1 MKHKREVKIKDSRL
15 RAIRNNLRE
24 ILYLEWTRRS
34 LAIIKAQSDVLDAR
48 LPRDEMLRLH
58 RELQV
63 KLGEHHR
70 IIMPTIVVCGWCSH
84 RDKDA
89 IYNPSNRQW
98 FCPNCYREHAE
109 DILSA
114 TSFIY

>member
-1 MKHKREVKIKDSRL
+1 MKHNREVKIKDSRL
-15 RAIRNNLRE
+15 RAFRNSLRE
-24 ILYLEWTRRS
+24 ILFLEWEKRS
-34 LAIIKAQSDVLDAR
+34 LAILDAKSDIYAAE
-48 LPRDEMLRLH
+48 LPRDEMLKLS

-70 IIMPTIVVCGWCSH
+70 IIMPTIIVCGWCSH

-89 IYNPSNRQW
+89 IYNPSNKQW
-98 FCPNCYREHAE
+98 FCPDCYREHNE
-109 DILSA
+109 DILNA

>member
-1 MKHKREVKIKDSRL
+1 MKHNREVKIKDSRL
-15 RAIRNNLRE
+15 RAFRNSLRE
-24 ILYLEWTRRS
+24 ILFLEWEKRS
-34 LAIIKAQSDVLDAR
+34 LAILDAKSDIYAAE
-48 LPRDEMLRLH
+48 LPRDEMLKLS

-70 IIMPTIVVCGWCSH
+70 IIMPTIIVCGWCSH

-89 IYNPSNRQW
+89 IYNPSNKQW
-98 FCPNCYREHAE
+98 FCPDCYREHNE